1 MKKLLL
7 LLLSLNLVSLVTAQD
22 WSAKRLLADPD
33 KFLGQKVTLWIYY
46 VSVPALNAT
55 ADVNFRDFSVYT
67 AKRIN
72 TTYESGGYIDVRVSR
87 QDASSFTKKYGTTTD
102 YKIAKQFV
110 GTFRSENGTFLVDAT
125 GAP

>member
-1 MKKLLL
+1 MKKILLV
-7 LLLSLNLVSLVTAQD
+7 LLSFTLVSIVAAQD
-22 WSAKRLLADPD
+22 WSAQRLLADPD

-46 VSVPALNAT
+46 VSVPAHNAT

-87 QDASSFTKKYGTTTD
+87 QDASSFIKKYGTSTD

-110 GTFRSENGTFLVDAT
+110 GTFRSENGTFIVDAA